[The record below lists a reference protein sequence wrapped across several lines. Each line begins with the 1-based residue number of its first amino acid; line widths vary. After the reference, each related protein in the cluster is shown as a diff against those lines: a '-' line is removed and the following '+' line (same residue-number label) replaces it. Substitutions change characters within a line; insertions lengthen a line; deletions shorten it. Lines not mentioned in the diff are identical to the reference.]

1 MNEFIYLFTVPDS
14 IFQCVFTVYSV
25 VWSLNCSLL
34 VLFIYC
40 KIYLQSCNE
49 SKLFLKF
56 IAEFYCFCTPL
67 FMVYTVTDID

>member
-1 MNEFIYLFTVPDS
+1 MNEFICLFTVTDS

-25 VWSLNCSLL
+25 VWSLKFSLL

-40 KIYLQSCNE
+40 KISLQSCNE

-56 IAEFYCFCTPL
+56 IAEFYSICTPL
-67 FMVYTVTDID
+67 FMSYTVTVID